1 MTVFGYLIIIR
12 VDFYDF
18 ISVFSLVSVSIKKIY
33 QTLMA
38 AFNHISKHFRLLL
51 WPGPNIL
58 NFVKNTLLSY
68 FQLSCQCL
76 EMWPNMVFCVRYI
89 TSPHPN
95 TKFPVLDAVKY
106 LVFKSLCRILLKVN
120 NIVYIT
126 FNDPS
131 V

>member
-1 MTVFGYLIIIR
+1 MTMTVFGYLIIIR

-68 FQLSCQCL
+68 FQLSFQCL
-76 EMWPNMVFCVRYI
+76 EMWPNMVFCV
-89 TSPHPN
+89 
-95 TKFPVLDAVKY
+95 
-106 LVFKSLCRILLKVN
+106 
-120 NIVYIT
+120 
-126 FNDPS
+126 
-131 V
+131 